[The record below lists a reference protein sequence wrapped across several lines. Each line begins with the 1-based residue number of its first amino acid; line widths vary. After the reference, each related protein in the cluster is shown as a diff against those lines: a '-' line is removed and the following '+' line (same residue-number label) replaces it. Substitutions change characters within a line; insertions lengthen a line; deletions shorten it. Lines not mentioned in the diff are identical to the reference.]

1 MSRKSKLILATALFG
16 AALFAASCGGGGGG
30 ETTAGTGTGSG
41 SGGGSGGGG
50 GGGGGG
56 SAPPPPPPASV
67 EGRVLAL
74 LNTGAASAGAVNPV
88 TICELKSDNKAY
100 CGNDLNP
107 SENANLQYVHEF
119 ENGNVVLRAGNVL
132 YFFDAS
138 SNTLTKLTTFREVG
152 GTSENTISTG
162 ITIPV
167 GATFQTT
174 PNLLVMF
181 NAGGDFVAV
190 TRTGRV
196 IRDSGIN
203 VPNNDAFCERVEKGG
218 FTYSLSVDGT
228 SSLTTTTPILLAQA
242 GDRFLV
248 RVGND
253 VYLSADRCRLVNNIP
268 IASLTNINEAR
279 MVNVGGAYYIAIRHN
294 NNTVRHARVIGTAVA
309 INVDRILQSNTPYS
323 YALAGNGFL
332 FTHEGMDAQRVT
344 VRDINGNVVGGAAVD
359 VGANV
364 VALLA
369 FQDRVLVETNAPD
382 VRQVDSTA
390 VLTSPA
396 PGADLISFR
405 RCTTPLPAV
414 APFVGTQ
421 ANDGMGTNFNRCVF
435 DDGGG
440 APPNVGLILY
450 SFVYDTVNARYR
462 VENYILNADPHTI
475 VNQNQIRFSAD
486 RVLIPT
492 NGNTLVGTVN
502 LCSTTRT
509 PSISC
514 SDVGL
519 SGIDGLTLN
528 DLSIIYPDFPIKF
541 RGENIFY
548 VANGVP
554 RVGNIFDPK
563 PMPITVIGASG
574 GNATFDLTKFAFS
587 FTPSAIVPCA
597 TQIAYLSSPT
607 GPVKLYTLDRAN
619 TCVTRILKVFP

>member
-1 MSRKSKLILATALFG
+1 MLNV
-16 AALFAASCGGGGGG
+16 GG
-30 ETTAGTGTGSG
+30 
-41 SGGGSGGGG
+41 
-50 GGGGGG
+50 
-56 SAPPPPPPASV
+56 
-67 EGRVLAL
+67 
-74 LNTGAASAGAVNPV
+74 ASAGPLNPV
-88 TICELKSDNKAY
+88 AICELRSDGKAH
-100 CGNDLNP
+100 CGSDLNP

-119 ENGNVVLRAGNVL
+119 ENGNVVLQAGNVL

-203 VPNNDAFCERVEKGG
+203 VPNNDAFCEMVEKGG

-248 RVGND
+248 QVGND

-279 MVNVGGAYYIAIRHN
+279 MVNVGGAYYIAIRYN

-309 INVDRILQSNTPYS
+309 FNADRNLRGTTPYS
-323 YALAGNGFL
+323 YALAGNGYL
-332 FTHEGMDAQRVT
+332 FTHEGAADTNVT
-344 VRDINGNVVGGAAVD
+344 VRDINGNVVGGGPLN

-369 FQDRVLVETNAPD
+369 FQDRVLVETDAPD
-382 VRQVDSTA
+382 VRQVDSARTP
-390 VLTSPA
+390 TTPA

-405 RCTTPLPAV
+405 RCTNANTR
-414 APFVGTQ
+414 

-440 APPNVGLILY
+440 IGNVGLILY
-450 SFVYDTVNARYR
+450 SLVYDTVNARYR
-462 VENYILNADPHTI
+462 VTESILNANAHTI
-475 VNQNQIRFSAD
+475 VNQNQIRFGAD

-502 LCSTTRT
+502 LCFTTRT
-509 PSISC
+509 PSIAC
-514 SDVGL
+514 SDTGL
-519 SGIDGLTLN
+519 SGIAGLTLN

-554 RVGNIFDPK
+554 RVGNIFDPRT
-563 PMPITVIGASG
+563 MPVTVNNATG
-574 GNATFDLTKFAFS
+574 GNVSFDLTKFAFS
-587 FTPSAIVPCA
+587 FQPPTAPPLCN
-597 TQIAYLSSPT
+597 THIAYLSSPT
-607 GPVKLYTLDRAN
+607 ATPKLYALPSG
-619 TCVTRILKVFP
+619 TCVQRILKVFP

>member
-1 MSRKSKLILATALFG
+1 
-16 AALFAASCGGGGGG
+16 
-30 ETTAGTGTGSG
+30 
-41 SGGGSGGGG
+41 
-50 GGGGGG
+50 
-56 SAPPPPPPASV
+56 V
-67 EGRVLAL
+67 
-74 LNTGAASAGAVNPV
+74 AV
-88 TICELKSDNKAY
+88 CELKSDNKAH

-107 SENANLQYVHEF
+107 SENADLQYVHEF
-119 ENGNVVLRAGNVL
+119 ENGNVVLQAGNVL

-162 ITIPV
+162 ITIPA

-181 NAGGDFVAV
+181 NAGRDFVAV

-196 IRDSGIN
+196 IRDSGII

-228 SSLTTTTPILLAQA
+228 SSLSTTTPTLLAQA

-248 RVGND
+248 QVGND
-253 VYLSADRCRLVNNIP
+253 VYLSADRCRLVNNTP

-294 NNTVRHARVIGTAVA
+294 NNVVRHARVIGTAVA
-309 INVDRILQSNTPYS
+309 INADRNLRGATPYS

-332 FTHEGMDAQRVT
+332 FTHEGAADANVT
-344 VRDINGNVVGGAAVD
+344 VRDINGNVVGGAALN
-359 VGANV
+359 VGAGV

-369 FQDRVLVETNAPD
+369 FQDRVLVETNTPD

-390 VLTSPA
+390 VLTNPA
-396 PGADLISFR
+396 PGGDLTSLR
-405 RCTTPLPAV
+405 RCTNVNNTR
-414 APFVGTQ
+414 

-440 APPNVGLILY
+440 TGNAGLILY
-450 SFVYDTVNARYR
+450 SLVYDTVNARYR
-462 VENYILNADPHTI
+462 VADSILNANAHAI
-475 VNQNQIRFSAD
+475 VNENQIRFGAD

-492 NGNTLVGTVN
+492 NGDTSVGTVN

-514 SDVGL
+514 SDTGL
-519 SGIDGLTLN
+519 SGIGDLTLN
-528 DLSIIYPDFPIKF
+528 DLSIIYPDSPIKF

-554 RVGNIFDPK
+554 RVGNIFDPRT
-563 PMPITVIGASG
+563 MPVTVNNASG

-587 FTPSAIVPCA
+587 FRPPTAPPACN